1 MGLEKIK
8 EEVGGRSVDKE
19 KRRRKRGYREV
30 SEEGG
35 MMLYKKKE
43 QVLGSFEPPH
53 TTLEGE
59 PPVKTHISL
68 SNSCLLHG
76 FSPESPIGGT

>member
-1 MGLEKIK
+1 
-8 EEVGGRSVDKE
+8 
-19 KRRRKRGYREV
+19 
-30 SEEGG
+30 
-35 MMLYKKKE
+35 MLYKKKE